1 MTKDLIV
8 PKKKRLTLWTV
19 AFGLAFLGFGAVFES
34 RQDVITDMKT
44 FLARDAV
51 YPGETF
57 KAALLLSISPDWH
70 INANPVNDE
79 FLVPTT
85 VDFREEGVFKVI
97 DTIYPTAL
105 PARFEFSE
113 SEVLVYAESAL
124 IGVLLKTGDRV
135 LPGIYKLKGTFSYQA
150 CNDSSCLP
158 PESLSVELEIK
169 VVDFETPTQ
178 AVHPEI
184 FSRIRFD

>member
-1 MTKDLIV
+1 M
-8 PKKKRLTLWTV
+8 PSKKRPALWTI

-34 RQDVITDMKT
+34 RQDVVTDMKT

-85 VDFREEGVFKVI
+85 LEFRKEGVFKVV
-97 DTIYPTAL
+97 DTIYPPAL

-113 SEVLVYAESAL
+113 SEVFVYAESAL
-124 IGVLLKTGDRV
+124 IGVLLKAGDRV
-135 LPGIYKLKGTFSYQA
+135 PPGIYKLKGALSYQA
-150 CNDSSCLP
+150 CNDTSCLP
-158 PESLSVELEIK
+158 PESLGVELEIK
-169 VVDFETPTQ
+169 VVDFETPTR
-178 AVHPEI
+178 ADHPEI
-184 FSRIRFD
+184 FSQIRFD